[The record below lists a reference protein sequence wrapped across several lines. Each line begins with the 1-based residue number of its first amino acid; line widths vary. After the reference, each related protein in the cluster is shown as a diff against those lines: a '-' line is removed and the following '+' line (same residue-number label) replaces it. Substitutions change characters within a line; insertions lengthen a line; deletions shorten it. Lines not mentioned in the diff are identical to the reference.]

1 MDLGKMQQVM
11 ASKSGY
17 SPVVAA
23 EDGSVVVQLSD
34 DHPGFSDPAYRARRN
49 EIASL
54 SMGYSSGDPIPQ
66 VEYTDVEH
74 GVWKIVSKELVPK
87 HNQYACRAFLEG
99 KEALQLPSDHIPQL
113 DEVTRHLSP
122 ITGFQ
127 YQPVAGLAPLREFY
141 SSFANHMFFS
151 TQYIRHHSVPLYTPE
166 PDIIHEV
173 IGHANQLTNEKFAAI
188 YDEVGKAVLRTATR
202 EALEFLSRVFW
213 FTMEFGVIYEN
224 GEPKAYGAGILS
236 SFGELDVFQQAT
248 IRSLDFKEM
257 GTMEYDIT
265 HYQPLLYSVKSMD
278 ELYDRL
284 MAFYSAY
291 DDSVYAALMKGTPST
306 EE

>member
-1 MDLGKMQQVM
+1 MRHIM

-17 SPVVAA
+17 SPVVASA
-23 EDGSVVVQLSD
+23 DGSVVVQLSD
-34 DHPGFSDPAYRARRN
+34 DHPGFADPAYRARRN

-54 SMGYSSGDPIPQ
+54 SIGHAPGEPIPH
-66 VEYTDVEH
+66 VMYTDVEH
-74 GVWKIVSKELVPK
+74 GVWKIVSTELVPK
-87 HNQYACRAFLEG
+87 HDKYACAAYLEG

-113 DEVTRHLSP
+113 DEVTSHLTP

-141 SSFANHMFFS
+141 SSFASHMFFS

-173 IGHANQLTNEKFAAI
+173 IGHANQLSNDRFAAI
-188 YDEVGKAVLRTATR
+188 YDEVGKAVLRTKTR

-213 FTMEFGVIYEN
+213 FTMEFGVIYED
-224 GEPKAYGAGILS
+224 GQPKAYGAGILS
-236 SFGELDVFQQAT
+236 SFGELDVFQKAR
-248 IRSLDFKEM
+248 IRPLDFQEM
-257 GTMEYDIT
+257 GMMEYDIT
-265 HYQPLLYSVKSMD
+265 HYQPLLYSVASMD

-284 MAFYSAY
+284 MAFYSTY
-291 DDSVYAALMKGTPST
+291 DDSTYAALTKGIPST